1 MRPAPQPPPP
11 PCQADLKQT
20 LMGHAVHAHMKLK
33 GSIGDRTHVQ
43 DVCVWLLK
51 HLYGVPKAARER
63 C

>member
-1 MRPAPQPPPP
+1 
-11 PCQADLKQT
+11 
-20 LMGHAVHAHMKLK
+20 VHAHMKLK